1 MMYGQSNGS
10 TTGNV
15 PFNNGQC
22 ANNTFQ
28 TPYNPTAVSTPMQQQ
43 QQQQQFATPQQPQQQ
58 QQQQG
63 MWQQQPGYDPSRFYN
78 NYNGT
83 MNSVGAF
90 SSNTQYGAN
99 SGSVNASMPQWNPQA
114 WNSWQQQQQQ
124 QQTAMPQQQQP
135 QLPAAMPQQQQLQ
148 QPTVMPL
155 QQQQPQQQAQQQQ
168 VGNMNGVA
176 ATAGA
181 AAVPKRCD
189 AYQRTFDY
197 VQQCQNWT
205 AQQ

>member
-1 MMYGQSNGS
+1 MYGQSNGS

-43 QQQQQFATPQQPQQQ
+43 QQQQFATPQQPQQ

-124 QQTAMPQQQQP
+124 QTAMPQQQQP
-135 QLPAAMPQQQQLQ
+135 QQPAAMPQQQQLQ

-155 QQQQPQQQAQQQQ
+155 QQQQPQQQPQQQQ
-168 VGNMNGVA
+168 VGNMNGVTA
-176 ATAGA
+176 AAGA

>member
-1 MMYGQSNGS
+1 
-10 TTGNV
+10 
-15 PFNNGQC
+15 
-22 ANNTFQ
+22 
-28 TPYNPTAVSTPMQQQ
+28 
-43 QQQQQFATPQQPQQQ
+43 
-58 QQQQG
+58 
-63 MWQQQPGYDPSRFYN
+63 
-78 NYNGT
+78 
-83 MNSVGAF
+83 
-90 SSNTQYGAN
+90 
-99 SGSVNASMPQWNPQA
+99 
-114 WNSWQQQQQQ
+114 
-124 QQTAMPQQQQP
+124 MPQQQQP

-155 QQQQPQQQAQQQQ
+155 QQQQPQQPQQQQ